1 MCLAFPMKIT
11 EINNEL
17 ANVAIGDIKSIVSVA
32 LIDGV
37 KKGDYVLVHAGIAI
51 EKIDEEKAEEILTLI
66 TELGREMDR
75 DRVKS

>member
-11 EINNEL
+11 EIDDEL
-17 ANVAIGDIKSIVSVA
+17 AKVAIGDIQSIVSVA

-51 EKIDEEKAEEILTLI
+51 EKIDEEKAEEILMII
-66 TELGREMDR
+66 TELGRKMDS
-75 DRVKS
+75 K